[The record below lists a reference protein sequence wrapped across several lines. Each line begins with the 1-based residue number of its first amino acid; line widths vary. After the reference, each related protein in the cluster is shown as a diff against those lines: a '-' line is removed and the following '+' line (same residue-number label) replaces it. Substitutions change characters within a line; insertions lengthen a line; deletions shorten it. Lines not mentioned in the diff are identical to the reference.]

1 MDTKKIEYRHRV
13 SFIVLLVTIV
23 LVTCVLVGSVLAWLK
38 RNYTRDSEGL
48 EIGTVAVEIYAN
60 GTNVTHTTEHQN
72 GTTWECSSPYSIPT
86 GGTTRNLSL
95 TIRNTGTV
103 DALIRATIRV
113 YIVDGNNNIVC
124 LLGTPQIMAS
134 SAPMIA
140 MNTTGWYQALPQNNQ
155 VASGYMY
162 LSEKLEPYTLNG
174 ETSSDREIPI
184 ISQITVPEGYES
196 TEILVSVTVDA
207 VAHPGNIYKKIYE
220 NSASNLS
227 KVTLDGESRA
237 YTTFTMPDEDYMKD
251 LYPSGE
257 TNLIPVPAFPFG
269 STIPCDVSGAENTG
283 WLGWM

>member
-1 MDTKKIEYRHRV
+1 MDTKKIEHRHRV
-13 SFIVLLVTIV
+13 SFIVLLVTVV

-86 GGTTRNLSL
+86 GGTARNLSL

-184 ISQITVPEGYES
+184 ISQITVPEGYEN

>member
-1 MDTKKIEYRHRV
+1 MDTKKIEHRHRV
-13 SFIVLLVTIV
+13 SFIVLLVTVV
-23 LVTCVLVGSVLAWLK
+23 LVTCVLVGSVFAWLK

-48 EIGTVAVEIYAN
+48 ELGTVAVEIYAN
-60 GTNVTHTTEHQN
+60 GTNVTHTTEHKD
-72 GTTWECSSPYSIPT
+72 GTTWECASPYSIPT

-124 LLGTPQIMAS
+124 LLGTPQIMPS

-174 ETSSDREIPI
+174 ETSSAREIPI
-184 ISQITVPEGYES
+184 ISQITVPAGYEN

-207 VAHPGNIYKKIYE
+207 VAYSGNIYKKIYE
-220 NSASNLS
+220 NSASNLT
-227 KVTLDGESRA
+227 KVTLEGESRA
-237 YTTFTMPDEDYMKD
+237 YTTFTMPDEDFLRD
-251 LYPSGE
+251 LYPSGT

>member
-1 MDTKKIEYRHRV
+1 MDTKKIEHRHRV
-13 SFIVLLVTIV
+13 SFIVLLVTVV

>member
-1 MDTKKIEYRHRV
+1 MDTKKIEHRHRI
-13 SFIVLLVTIV
+13 SFIVVLVAVV

-38 RNYTRDSEGL
+38 RDYTRESEGL
-48 EIGTVAVEIYAN
+48 EIGTVAIEIYAN
-60 GTNVTHTTEHQN
+60 GSNVTHTTNHQN
-72 GTTWECSSPYSIPT
+72 GTTWECSTPYSIPT
-86 GGTTRNLSL
+86 GGTSRNLSL

-124 LLGTPQIMAS
+124 LLGNPQIMPS

-174 ETSSDREIPI
+174 ETSVSREIPI
-184 ISQITVPEGYES
+184 ISQITVPAGYEN

-220 NSASNLS
+220 NSASNLT

-237 YTTFTMPDEDYMKD
+237 YTTFAVPDDDFLRD
-251 LYPSGE
+251 LYPSGT

-269 STIPCDVSGAENTG
+269 STIPCDMTGAENTG

>member
-1 MDTKKIEYRHRV
+1 MDTKKIEHRHRV
-13 SFIVLLVTIV
+13 SFIVLLVTVV

-72 GTTWECSSPYSIPT
+72 GTTWECTSPYSIPT
-86 GGTTRNLSL
+86 GGTSRNLSL

-124 LLGTPQIMAS
+124 LLGIPQVMPS

-184 ISQITVPEGYES
+184 ISQITVPTGYEN

-237 YTTFTMPDEDYMKD
+237 YTTFTMPDEDFMRD